1 MKSSDFR
8 QLIVWQKAMDLTM
21 EVYSLVKLLPREE
34 KYALSDQM
42 RRAAVSIPANI
53 AEGQGR
59 DTDKEYIRFIS
70 IARGSLWELLT
81 HIEICE
87 RLNYFDFAHSST
99 ARNLITEISKMLL
112 ALSNAISPKPT
123 SNV

>member
-1 MKSSDFR
+1 
-8 QLIVWQKAMDLTM
+8 M

-34 KYALSDQM
+34 TYSLADQM
-42 RRAAVSIPANI
+42 RRSAVSIPANI

-59 DTDKEYIRFIS
+59 DTDKEYNRFIS

-87 RLNYFDFAHSST
+87 RLGYIST
-99 ARNLITEISKMLL
+99 VQSTKARDLITEISKMLL
-112 ALSNAISPKPT
+112 ALSKAISPK

>member
-1 MKSSDFR
+1 MKSTDFR
-8 QLIVWQKAMDLTM
+8 KLIVWQKAMDLTI

-34 KYALSDQM
+34 TFSLCDQM
-42 RRAAVSIPANI
+42 RRSAVSIPANI

-59 DTDKEYIRFIS
+59 DTDKEYNRFIS

-87 RLNYFDFAHSST
+87 RLSYISADQSSK

-112 ALSNAISPKPT
+112 ALSNAISPK

>member
-8 QLIVWQKAMDLTM
+8 KLIVWQKAMDLTI

-34 KYALSDQM
+34 TFSLCDQM
-42 RRAAVSIPANI
+42 RRSAVSIPANI

-59 DTDKEYIRFIS
+59 DTDKEYNRFIS

-87 RLNYFDFAHSST
+87 RLSYISADQSSK

-112 ALSNAISPKPT
+112 ALSNAISPK